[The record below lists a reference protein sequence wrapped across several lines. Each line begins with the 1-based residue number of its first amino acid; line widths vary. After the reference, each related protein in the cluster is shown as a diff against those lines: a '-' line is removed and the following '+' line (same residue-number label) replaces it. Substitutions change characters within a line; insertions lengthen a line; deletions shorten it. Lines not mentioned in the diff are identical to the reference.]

1 MYSNSYEQYIRSIL
15 GYPMQQSFE
24 NNQMYGYNTSYSQTY
39 RQNSNSELED
49 CYPEIYKIIYPMV
62 NKACMTNTRP
72 VSRELVEDLTEEI
85 YSAIE
90 GNNEINITINLE
102 NDVRKSEVSADKA
115 QNRGEVKVKEN
126 SKSIS
131 KEEVSKVKEDRQ
143 ARPINR
149 GLRDLIRI
157 LLIRELLRRRRR
169 PPMTRP
175 PFPPRPPITR
185 PPFPRGGYDP
195 MGPIAQA
202 RDYDIY
208 ENY

>member
-1 MYSNSYEQYIRSIL
+1 MKIEVFHL
-15 GYPMQQSFE
+15 GA
-24 NNQMYGYNTSYSQTY
+24 NA
-39 RQNSNSELED
+39 QNGV
-49 CYPEIYKIIYPMV
+49 I
-62 NKACMTNTRP
+62 NKEAKRTNT
-72 VSRELVEDLTEEI
+72 ETTQKE
-85 YSAIE
+85 
-90 GNNEINITINLE
+90 
-102 NDVRKSEVSADKA
+102 
-115 QNRGEVKVKEN
+115 NRGE
-126 SKSIS
+126 
-131 KEEVSKVKEDRQ
+131 DRQ
-143 ARPINR
+143 ENR
-149 GLRDLIRI
+149 QFRNRDLQDLIRI